1 MEGAPAFCANSMK
14 IEAVETARIP
24 PSRAREMVELRGV
37 VKEEGVKGQEK
48 SENGIGLSVRAGGI
62 VNDIL
67 EIRTGI
73 LTWVK
78 RSI

>member
-1 MEGAPAFCANSMK
+1 
-14 IEAVETARIP
+14 
-24 PSRAREMVELRGV
+24 MVELRGV